1 MQNNMVVLNQSI
13 GKNYALYHGDSCEVL
28 KGIPDNSIH
37 YTITSPPFSS
47 LYTYSASD
55 RDMGNCK
62 GDDEFF
68 EHFRFLVSEL
78 YRVTKPGR
86 LVSLHCMNLP
96 STIQHQGY
104 IGVRDFRGDLIKAFV
119 NDEAHEFNNII
130 DRLKYRLWLAIQ
142 DKDNSRV
149 ENLTQTITGME
160 TELSNHPGDFGF
172 YYHSEVCIWKDPVV
186 AMQRSK
192 SIRLLHKQMTKD
204 SAISGQALPDYVVT
218 FRKPGKNDTP
228 IQGELTDFIG
238 DNPPRLTGDKT
249 KDSINMWQIYADPV
263 WDDINPSDTLQYR
276 SAKENNQERHIS
288 PLQLSVIKRCL
299 QLWSLPGEKIL
310 EPFAG
315 IGSTPYCAVE
325 MGRQAIGCELKKSYF
340 DCAVTNLKSI
350 ESQVSQPNLLDM
362 MGFSL

>member
-1 MQNNMVVLNQSI
+1 MQVLNQFV

-96 STIQHQGY
+96 STIQHNGY
-104 IGVRDFRGDLIKAFV
+104 IGIRDFRGDLIRAFV

-130 DRLKYRLWLAIQ
+130 DRLKYRLWIAIQ

-149 ENLTQTITGME
+149 ENLTQAITGME
-160 TELSNHPGDFGF
+160 SELANYPGDFGF
-172 YYHSEVCIWKDPVV
+172 YYHSEVCIWKDPVT
-186 AMQRSK
+186 AMTRTK
-192 SIRLLHKQMTKD
+192 AIGLLHKQLVKD
-204 SAISGQALPDYVVT
+204 SSLSRQGIPDYVIT
-218 FRKPGKNDTP
+218 FRKPGKNDIP
-228 IQGELTDFIG
+228 INGELTNFAG
-238 DNPPRLTGDKT
+238 DDLLKLSGDKT
-249 KDSINMWQIYADPV
+249 KDSIGIWQKYASPI
-263 WDDINPSDTLQYR
+263 WHDINPSDTLQYR
-276 SAKENNQERHIS
+276 SARENDGEKHVC
-288 PLQLSVIKRCL
+288 PLQIQVIERCL

-315 IGSTPYCAVE
+315 IGSVPYTAVKLK
-325 MGRQAIGCELKKSYF
+325 RYPVACELKKSYF
-340 DCAVTNLKSI
+340 NCMVNNLKDI
-350 ESQVSQPNLLDM
+350 EQQMAQPNLLDM
-362 MGFSL
+362 MGFVS